1 MLTIKPDSEKITF
14 YFFKCIDLV
23 KFHVNLKL
31 LPKLIS
37 KYIKNAFRVMLDTK
51 NYFIRKVA
59 LFLMIFNFLIKISL
73 EKHLLPNIGYWISLY
88 FTELPNYNISKAFLL
103 ENLNFQNDFNCLIWW

>member
-1 MLTIKPDSEKITF
+1 MQRRCFSFCIDVLTLNKNSSKDGKMLTIKPDSEKITF

-59 LFLMIFNFLIKISL
+59 LFSPDFY
-73 EKHLLPNIGYWISLY
+73 LLN
-88 FTELPNYNISKAFLL
+88 
-103 ENLNFQNDFNCLIWW
+103 QNKFRKTPTT